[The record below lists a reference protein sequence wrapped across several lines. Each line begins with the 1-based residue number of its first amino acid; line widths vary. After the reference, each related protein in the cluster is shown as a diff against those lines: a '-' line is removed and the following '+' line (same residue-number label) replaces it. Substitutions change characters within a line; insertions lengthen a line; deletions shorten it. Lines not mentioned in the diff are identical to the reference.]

1 MIDGSGEMAVK
12 KAEDFTIGVIGS
24 GTMGLGVATHFAMRG
39 HPVHL
44 FTRAEETLRKAQKQ
58 VAENLRS
65 MQELGV
71 IDGGTAKAAEGL
83 VSYYT
88 DMKSAVSDVDMV
100 IENVLENVE
109 VKKSTFAQLDAYC
122 RKDAILASNT
132 SSLNIYVFL
141 EVSNRERL
149 VITHFFVPAYVMPLV
164 EIVRGPETSD
174 ETVAVV
180 KELMSSTGKNPAVV
194 NKVVPGFIMNRLTFA
209 IFREAAY
216 MVSQGWC
223 RPEDVDAAVVSTHGP
238 RYAFEGPF
246 GLVDFAGVD
255 TYEKIAEYLLP
266 ELCSD
271 GAVPP
276 ALKTLY
282 DQGDLGVKTGSG
294 FYSYGDGVR
303 ARAKRDEKIVRMIQA
318 IGAVNK
324 DS

>member
-1 MIDGSGEMAVK
+1 MTDGKEEMAVNK
-12 KAEDFTIGVIGS
+12 TEDFTIGVIGS
-24 GTMGLGVATHFAMRG
+24 GTMGLGVATHFIMHG
-39 HPVHL
+39 HQVHL
-44 FTRAEETLRKAQKQ
+44 FTRAEETLKKVRKQ
-58 VAENLRS
+58 VEENLRS
-65 MQELGV
+65 MQELGM
-71 IDGGTAKAAEGL
+71 IDETTANAAGQL
-83 VSYYT
+83 ISYYT
-88 DMKSAVSDVDMV
+88 DMKAAVSNVDMV
-100 IENVLENVE
+100 IENVLESE
-109 VKKSTFAQLDAYC
+109 AVKKTTFAQLDAFC

-132 SSLNIYVFL
+132 SSLNIYDFL
-141 EVSNRERL
+141 EVSNRDRL

-174 ETVAVV
+174 ETVEAVR
-180 KELMSSTGKNPAVV
+180 KLMASTGKNPAVV

-276 ALKTLY
+276 VLKDLY
-282 DQGDLGVKTGSG
+282 DQGKLGVKTGEG
-294 FYSYGDGVR
+294 FYTYEDNVQ
-303 ARAKRDEKIVRMIQA
+303 ARAYRDEKIVKMLQA
-318 IGAVNK
+318 IGSVNK
-324 DS
+324 VC

>member
-1 MIDGSGEMAVK
+1 MNK
-12 KAEDFTIGVIGS
+12 TEDFTIGVIGS
-24 GTMGLGVATHFAMRG
+24 GTMGLGVATHFAMQG
-39 HPVHL
+39 HKVHL
-44 FTRAEETLRKAQKQ
+44 FTRAEETLQKARRQ
-58 VAENLRS
+58 VGENLLS

-71 IDGGTAKAAEGL
+71 IDEDTARTAGQM

-88 DMKSAVSDVDMV
+88 DMKEAVSDADMV
-100 IENVLENVE
+100 IENVLENE
-109 VKKSTFAQLDAYC
+109 DIKKSTFAQLDAYC

-132 SSLNIYVFL
+132 SSLNIYDFL
-141 EVSNRERL
+141 EVSNRGRL

-174 ETVAVV
+174 ETVAAV
-180 KELMSSTGKNPAVV
+180 KELMASTGKNPAVV

-223 RPEDVDAAVVSTHGP
+223 KPEDVDAAVVSTHGP

-276 ALKTLY
+276 VLKSLY
-282 DQGDLGVKTGSG
+282 EQGKLGVKTGEG
-294 FYSYGDGVR
+294 FYHYEDNVQ

-318 IGAVNK
+318 IGSVNK
-324 DS
+324 TC

>member
-1 MIDGSGEMAVK
+1 MNK
-12 KAEDFTIGVIGS
+12 TEDFIIGVIGS

-39 HPVHL
+39 HQVHL

-58 VAENLRS
+58 IGENLIS
-65 MQELGV
+65 MRDLGV
-71 IDGGTAKAAEGL
+71 VDAETAEAAGQR

-88 DMKSAVSDVDMV
+88 DMRAAVSDADMV
-100 IENVLENVE
+100 IENVLENVD

-132 SSLNIYVFL
+132 SSLNIYEFL
-141 EVSNRERL
+141 EVSNRNRL

-174 ETVAVV
+174 ETVAAV

-276 ALKTLY
+276 VLKSLY
-282 DQGDLGVKTGSG
+282 DQGKLGAKTGEG
-294 FYSYGDGVR
+294 FYTYDDNVQ
-303 ARAKRDEKIVRMIQA
+303 ARSKRDEKIVRMIQA
-318 IGAVNK
+318 IGSVNQTC
-324 DS
+324 

>member
-1 MIDGSGEMAVK
+1 MNK
-12 KAEDFTIGVIGS
+12 TEDFTIGVIGS
-24 GTMGLGVATHFAMRG
+24 GTMGLGVATHFAMHG
-39 HPVHL
+39 HKVHL
-44 FTRAEETLRKAQKQ
+44 FTRAEETLQKARKQ

-71 IDGGTAKAAEGL
+71 IDEDTAEMAGQM

-88 DMKSAVSDVDMV
+88 DMKKAVSDADMV
-100 IENVLENVE
+100 IENVLENE
-109 VKKSTFAQLDAYC
+109 DIKKSTFAQLDAYC

-132 SSLNIYVFL
+132 SSLNIYDFL
-141 EVSNRERL
+141 EVSHPGRL

-174 ETVAVV
+174 ETVAAV
-180 KELMSSTGKNPAVV
+180 KELMASTGKNPAVV

-223 RPEDVDAAVVSTHGP
+223 QPEDVDAAVVSTHGP

-271 GAVPP
+271 GVVPP
-276 ALKTLY
+276 VLKSLY
-282 DQGDLGVKTGSG
+282 EQGNLGVKTGEG
-294 FYSYGDGVR
+294 FYRYGDSVQ
-303 ARAKRDEKIVRMIQA
+303 ARAKRDEKIVKMIQA
-318 IGAVNK
+318 IGSVNK
-324 DS
+324 TC

>member
-1 MIDGSGEMAVK
+1 MKREVK
-12 KAEDFTIGVIGS
+12 DFVVGVIGS
-24 GTMGLGVATHFAMRG
+24 GTMGMGIVTHFAMQG
-39 HPVHL
+39 HEVRL
-44 FTRAEETLRKAQKQ
+44 YTRKPESVDKAKKQ
-58 VAENLRS
+58 LSENLRS
-65 MQELGV
+65 MTELGV
-71 IDGGTAKAAEGL
+71 ISAGTAEKAEGL
-83 VSYYT
+83 VSVYT
-88 DMKSAVSDVDMV
+88 DMKTAVGDADLV
-100 IENVLENVE
+100 IENVLENEE
-109 VKKSTFAQLDAYC
+109 VKSATFAQLDQCC
-122 RKDAILASNT
+122 RPDAILASNT
-132 SSLNIYVFL
+132 SSLNIYEFL
-141 EVSNRERL
+141 KVSHPERL

-174 ETVAVV
+174 GTVAAV
-180 KELMSSTGKNPAVV
+180 KELMASTGKNPAVV

-276 ALKTLY
+276 VLKELY
-282 DQGDLGVKTGSG
+282 DAGRMGVKSGGG
-294 FYSYGDGVR
+294 FYTYEDSVG

-318 IGAVNK
+318 IGAVNRETR
-324 DS
+324 

>member
-1 MIDGSGEMAVK
+1 MGKEDSGVK
-12 KAEDFTIGVIGS
+12 KTEEFIIGVIGS
-24 GTMGLGVATHFAMRG
+24 GTMGLGVATHFAMHG
-39 HPVHL
+39 HQVHL
-44 FTRAEETLRKAQKQ
+44 FSRKEETLEKARKQ
-58 VAENLRS
+58 VSENLRS

-71 IDGGTAKAAEGL
+71 INGETARAAERL

-88 DMKSAVSDVDMV
+88 DMKAAVSEADLV
-100 IENVLENVE
+100 IENVLENEE
-109 VKKSTFAQLDAYC
+109 VKKSTFASLDQYC
-122 RKDAILASNT
+122 RPDAILASNT
-132 SSLNIYVFL
+132 SSLNIYEFL
-141 EVSNRERL
+141 EVTHRDRL

-174 ETVAVV
+174 ETVAAV
-180 KELMSSTGKNPAVV
+180 KELMASTEKNPAVV

-271 GAVPP
+271 GGVPP
-276 ALKTLY
+276 VLKTLY
-282 DQGDLGVKTGSG
+282 EQGKLGVKSGEG
-294 FYSYGDGVR
+294 FYVYEDNTQS
-303 ARAKRDEKIVRMIQA
+303 RAKRDEKIVKMIQA
-318 IGAVNK
+318 IGSVNQTC
-324 DS
+324 

>member
-1 MIDGSGEMAVK
+1 MNK
-12 KAEDFTIGVIGS
+12 TEDFIIGVIGS

-39 HPVHL
+39 HQVHL

-58 VAENLRS
+58 IGENLIS
-65 MQELGV
+65 MRDLGV
-71 IDGGTAKAAEGL
+71 IDTETAEAAGQR

-88 DMKSAVSDVDMV
+88 DMKAAVSDADMV
-100 IENVLENVE
+100 IENVLENVD
-109 VKKSTFAQLDAYC
+109 VKKSTFVQLDAYC

-132 SSLNIYVFL
+132 SSLNIYEFL
-141 EVSNRERL
+141 EVSNRNRL

-174 ETVAVV
+174 ETVAAV

-194 NKVVPGFIMNRLTFA
+194 DKVIPGFIMNRLTFA

-276 ALKTLY
+276 VLKSLY
-282 DQGDLGVKTGSG
+282 DQGKLGVKTGEG
-294 FYSYGDGVR
+294 FYTYEDNVQ
-303 ARAKRDEKIVRMIQA
+303 ARSRRDEKIVRMIQA
-318 IGAVNK
+318 IGTVNQTC
-324 DS
+324 

>member
-1 MIDGSGEMAVK
+1 MKREVK
-12 KAEDFTIGVIGS
+12 DFVVGVIGS
-24 GTMGLGVATHFAMRG
+24 GTMGMGIVTHFAMQG
-39 HPVHL
+39 HEVRL
-44 FTRAEETLRKAQKQ
+44 YTRKPESVDKAKKQ
-58 VAENLRS
+58 LGENLRS
-65 MQELGV
+65 MTELGV
-71 IDGGTAKAAEGL
+71 ISAGTAEKAEGL
-83 VSYYT
+83 VSVHT
-88 DMKSAVSDVDMV
+88 DMKAAVGDADLV
-100 IENVLENVE
+100 IENVLENEE
-109 VKKSTFAQLDAYC
+109 VKSATFAQLDQCC
-122 RKDAILASNT
+122 RPDAILASNT
-132 SSLNIYVFL
+132 SSLNIYEFL
-141 EVSNRERL
+141 KVSHPERL

-174 ETVAVV
+174 GTVAAV
-180 KELMSSTGKNPAVV
+180 KELMASTGKNPAVV

-276 ALKTLY
+276 VLKELY
-282 DQGDLGVKTGSG
+282 DAGKMGVKTGEG
-294 FYSYGDGVR
+294 FYTMRTAWEPGPSAMR
-303 ARAKRDEKIVRMIQA
+303 RSSA
-318 IGAVNK
+318 
-324 DS
+324 

>member
-1 MIDGSGEMAVK
+1 MK
-12 KAEDFTIGVIGS
+12 KTEDFIIGVIGS

-39 HPVHL
+39 HEVHL
-44 FTRAEETLRKAQKQ
+44 FTRAEETLKKAQKQ
-58 VAENLRS
+58 IRENLLS
-65 MQELGV
+65 MEELGV
-71 IDGGTAKAAEGL
+71 IDHGTAQRAEGL
-83 VSYYT
+83 VSFYT
-88 DMKSAVSDVDMV
+88 DMKTAVADVDLV
-100 IENVLENVE
+100 IENVLEDVE
-109 VKKSTFAQLDAYC
+109 VKKSTFAQLDTYC

-132 SSLNIYVFL
+132 SSLNIYDFL
-141 EVSNRERL
+141 GVSHRERL

-174 ETVAVV
+174 ETVQAV
-180 KELMSSTGKNPAVV
+180 KALMASTGKNPAVV

-271 GAVPP
+271 GTVPSV
-276 ALKTLY
+276 LKDLY
-282 DQGDLGVKTGSG
+282 EQGKLGVKTGSG
-294 FYSYGDGVR
+294 FYFYEDSVQ
-303 ARAKRDEKIVRMIQA
+303 ARSKRDEKIVRMIQA
-318 IGAVNK
+318 IGAVNQK
-324 DS
+324 S

>member
-1 MIDGSGEMAVK
+1 MKREVK
-12 KAEDFTIGVIGS
+12 DFIVGVIGS
-24 GTMGLGVATHFAMRG
+24 GTMGMGVVTHFAMQG
-39 HPVHL
+39 HEVHL
-44 FTRAEETLRKAQKQ
+44 YTRKPESVDKAKKQLSENLQSMTELNMISAETAKKAETL
-58 VAENLRS
+58 VT
-65 MQELGV
+65 V
-71 IDGGTAKAAEGL
+71 
-83 VSYYT
+83 YT
-88 DMKSAVSDVDMV
+88 DMKTAVEDVDLV
-100 IENVLENVE
+100 IENVLENEE
-109 VKKSTFAQLDAYC
+109 VKSATFTQLDEYC
-122 RKDAILASNT
+122 RADAILASNT
-132 SSLNIYVFL
+132 SSLNIYEFL
-141 EVSNRERL
+141 KVSHPERL

-174 ETVAVV
+174 ETVAAV
-180 KELMSSTGKNPAVV
+180 KDLMAFTGKNPAVV

-276 ALKTLY
+276 VLKELY
-282 DQGDLGVKTGSG
+282 DAGKMGVKTGEG
-294 FYSYGDGVR
+294 FYSYEDNVG
-303 ARAKRDEKIVRMIQA
+303 ARAKRDEKIVRMIQVIA
-318 IGAVNK
+318 SVNK
-324 DS
+324 ETN

>member
-1 MIDGSGEMAVK
+1 MNK
-12 KAEDFTIGVIGS
+12 TEDFIIGVIGS

-39 HPVHL
+39 HQVHL

-58 VAENLRS
+58 IGENLIS
-65 MQELGV
+65 MRDLGV
-71 IDGGTAKAAEGL
+71 IDAETAETAEQR

-88 DMKSAVSDVDMV
+88 DMKAAVSDADMV
-100 IENVLENVE
+100 IENVLENVD

-132 SSLNIYVFL
+132 SSLNIYGFL
-141 EVSNRERL
+141 EVSSRNRL

-174 ETVAVV
+174 ETVAAV
-180 KELMSSTGKNPAVV
+180 KELMASTGKNPAVV

-276 ALKTLY
+276 VLKSLY
-282 DQGDLGVKTGSG
+282 DQGKLGVKTGEG
-294 FYSYGDGVR
+294 FYTYDDNVQ
-303 ARAKRDEKIVRMIQA
+303 ARSKRDEKIVRMIQA
-318 IGAVNK
+318 IGSVNK
-324 DS
+324 TC